1 MRVNT
6 ERLWDDLEQLGTIG
20 HDPRDGGITRIAFS
34 PQDMEAREF
43 IKGLITST
51 GMQVSVD
58 AVGNVIGSLKGEL
71 DAPAIAVGS
80 HLDTVISGG
89 RFDGTVGVLAGVE
102 CARVIRESCY
112 PLKHPIEVIAFSDE
126 EGTRFGRGT
135 LGSRALAG
143 FLDPADFHAL
153 KDRDGATLWQ
163 VLSAQG
169 FAPERAELSRRAVN
183 SYLSYLELHIEQGP
197 VLAAS
202 GISIG
207 IVESIAGI
215 LRHQLKIEGES
226 NHAGTTPMSCRR
238 DALVVAA
245 RGVGMVPEILQT
257 YGEGMVGTVGRFE
270 ISPGVPNVIPGLA
283 LMTIELR
290 GRSQSKLDQCS
301 QEILREVRALAD
313 RSGLSLEVRETVRT
327 EPMEMNS
334 RVIQTIEKECHD
346 LGVSYRRMNSGAGH
360 DAIWMAK
367 NWPTGMLFVPSADGI
382 SHGPREFT
390 DPLHVT
396 LGAQVLLNTILSID
410 QWEG

>member
-1 MRVNT
+1 MN
-6 ERLWDDLEQLGTIG
+6 
-20 HDPRDGGITRIAFS
+20 
-34 PQDMEAREF
+34 
-43 IKGLITST
+43 LI
-51 GMQVSVD
+51 
-58 AVGNVIGSLKGEL
+58 
-71 DAPAIAVGS
+71 PPIAVGS

-89 RFDGTVGVLAGVE
+89 RFDGSVGVLAGVE
-102 CARVIRESCY
+102 CARVIRESRH
-112 PLKHPIEVIAFSDE
+112 PLNHPLEVIAFSDE

-135 LGSRALAG
+135 LGSRAMAG
-143 FLDPADFHAL
+143 FLNPADLHTL

-169 FAPERAELSRRAVN
+169 FAPERVELSRRAAN
-183 SYLSYLELHIEQGP
+183 SLLAYLELHIEQGP

-207 IVESIAGI
+207 VIESITGI

-245 RGVGMVPEILQT
+245 KAVGIVPEILRK
-257 YGEGMVGTVGRFE
+257 YGEEMVGTVGRFE
-270 ISPGVPNVIPGLA
+270 IFPGVPNVIPGVA
-283 LMTIELR
+283 VMTIDLR
-290 GRSQSKLDQCS
+290 GSSQTKLDECS
-301 QEILREVRALAD
+301 QESLREVRALAD

-334 RVIQTIEKECHD
+334 RVIQTLEKECRD
-346 LGVSYRRMNSGAGH
+346 LGVSYRRMDSGAGH

-367 NWPTGMLFVPSADGI
+367 TWPTGMLFVPSTDGI
-382 SHGPREFT
+382 SHSPKEFT